1 MTLANTIRQWQGI
14 ITRFCKA
21 HIIAV
26 SAVFIGM
33 VSLLIYSNQ
42 QAFINLWLTRD
53 QQAMVSLQQGNAGK
67 AALTFTDKNWIAYS
81 YYADADFAAAANVFA
96 QLEGPQAKFSQAN
109 ALAHAGQFIQAS
121 ALYKQVLAIKP
132 QHQAAT
138 DNLKLMTEVIKK
150 MKKSPGK
157 KELSNEIARNQKFT
171 NKKNKPTARKEEL
184 SSALWLQQVQQNPS
198 KFLRKKFQQ
207 EYRHEQK

>member
-1 MTLANTIRQWQGI
+1 MTLANRIWQWQGL

-21 HIIAV
+21 HIVVV
-26 SAVFIGM
+26 SLVFIGM
-33 VSLLIYSNQ
+33 LSLLIYGNQ

-53 QQAMVSLQQGNAGK
+53 QQAMVSLQQGDAAK
-67 AALTFTDKNWIAYS
+67 AALTFSDENWIAYS
-81 YYADADFAAAANVFA
+81 YYADGDFATAANVFA
-96 QLEGPQAKFSQAN
+96 KLDGPEAKFSQAN

-121 ALYKQVLAIKP
+121 ALYKQVLAVKP
-132 QHQAAT
+132 QYQAAT

-150 MKKSPGK
+150 MKKSSGK

-171 NKKNKPTARKEEL
+171 NKKNKPTAIKKEL

-207 EYRHEQK
+207 EYHNEQK